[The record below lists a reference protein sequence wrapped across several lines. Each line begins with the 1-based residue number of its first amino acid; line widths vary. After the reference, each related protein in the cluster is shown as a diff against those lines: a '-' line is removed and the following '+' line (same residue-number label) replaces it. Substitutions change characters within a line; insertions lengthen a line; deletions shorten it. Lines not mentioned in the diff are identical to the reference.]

1 MKRVKYF
8 LVYLLPVTV
17 YFAFQGEGI
26 WSFLPVGVFFVLVP
40 LLELMIKADH
50 SNFDEE
56 TALLE
61 KNSVIYDWIL
71 YLAVPVQLGMLL
83 YYFNVI
89 SVTPLNSLEFYGRVF
104 AMGLMC
110 GVMGINIGH
119 ELGHRPERLNQ
130 FLGEVLLL
138 TSLNTHFLPY
148 HNEGHHR
155 EVATPDD
162 PATAGR
168 NQLLF
173 HFWVDSHFG
182 SYAKAWKIENNRM
195 KKKGKPVFSIENRM
209 VVYSIANVALL
220 VLIYNFYGIKVLLAF
235 LLSAVVG
242 ILLLET
248 VNYIEHY
255 GLLRKKNDKGR
266 YERVRNVHSWN
277 SDHQIGRLMLFNLSR
292 HSDHHYKA
300 SKKYQVL
307 ESLEGSPQM
316 PTGYPGM
323 MVLALV
329 QPIWFRLMNR
339 KLDGLFKD
347 TRKP

>member
-1 MKRVKYF
+1 MRKVKYF
-8 LVYLLPVTV
+8 LVYLLPLTV
-17 YFAFQGEGI
+17 FIAFHGNGMM
-26 WSFLPVGVFFVLVP
+26 SFFPMFVFFVLVP
-40 LLELMIKADH
+40 LLELFLKADN

-61 KNSVIYDWIL
+61 KNSPVYDWIL
-71 YLAVPVQLGMLL
+71 YLAVPVQVGMLL
-83 YYFNVI
+83 YYLNVI
-89 SVTPLNSLEFYGRVF
+89 SETPLDSLEFYGRIF

-119 ELGHRPERLNQ
+119 ELGHRPERFNQ
-130 FLGEVLLL
+130 FLGEILLL

-155 EVATPDD
+155 EVATPKD

-168 NQLLF
+168 NQWLF
-173 HFWVDSHFG
+173 HFWMDSHFG
-182 SYAKAWKIENNRM
+182 SYVKAWRIENSRM
-195 KKKGKPVFSIENRM
+195 KKRGKRIISIHNRM
-209 VVYSIANVALL
+209 VAYTIANALL
-220 VLIYNFYGIKVLLAF
+220 LLGIYYFYNLKVLVAF
-235 LLSAVVG
+235 ILSAVIG

-255 GLLRKKNDKGR
+255 GLLRKKNEKGR
-266 YERVRNVHSWN
+266 YERVRHVHSWN

-292 HSDHHYKA
+292 HSDHHYRA

-307 ESLEGSPQM
+307 ESLEDSPQM

-323 MVLALV
+323 MVLALL
-329 QPIWFRLMNR
+329 PPLWFHLMNR
-339 KLDGLFKD
+339 ELESL
-347 TRKP
+347 PLE

>member
-1 MKRVKYF
+1 MKRIKYF

-17 YFAFQGEGI
+17 YFAFHGEGVM
-26 WSFLPVGVFFVLVP
+26 SFLPVGVFFVLVP
-40 LLELMIKADH
+40 LLELAISADH
-50 SNFDEE
+50 ENFDEE
-56 TALLE
+56 TAEME
-61 KNSVIYDWIL
+61 KNSPVYDWIL
-71 YLAVPVQLGMLL
+71 YLAVPVQIGMLL
-83 YYFNVI
+83 YYFEVI
-89 SVTPLNSLEFYGRVF
+89 SGTPADSLEFYGRAL

-119 ELGHRPERLNQ
+119 ELGHRPERVNQ
-130 FLGEVLLL
+130 FFGELLLL

-173 HFWVDSHFG
+173 HFWLDSHFR
-182 SYAKAWKIENNRM
+182 SYAKAWKIENARM
-195 KKKGKPVFSIENRM
+195 RKKGKAVFSLSNRM
-209 VVYSIANVALL
+209 VVYSIANLL
-220 VLIYNFYGIKVLLAF
+220 LLSLIYYFWGIQVLLAF
-235 LLSAVVG
+235 VLSSVVG

-266 YERVRNVHSWN
+266 YERVRNIHSWN

-307 ESLEGSPQM
+307 DSLEGSPQM

-323 MVLALV
+323 MVLALL
-329 QPIWFRLMNR
+329 QPLWFRLMNKR
-339 KLDGLFKD
+339 LDNLFGE
-347 TRKP
+347 